1 MASRCRALSRPA
13 FSFLKSSSFAK
24 TSTPLSPSSLPRPS
38 PSFTRVR
45 REMALVESLLPLHSA
60 VSSARLTSRLG
71 IDASGLSRSL
81 SQGMLCQSN
90 PGV

>member
-13 FSFLKSSSFAK
+13 FSFLKSGSSAK
-24 TSTPLSPSSLPRPS
+24 PSTPHSSSSLPRSS
-38 PSFTRVR
+38 PSFLSVR
-45 REMALVESLLPLHSA
+45 RQMVVMDSLMPLHSA

-81 SQGMLCQSN
+81 SQGMLCRSN